1 MHTTLRLALMLL
13 AVTATPVVA
22 QEGGLMDINTG
33 LMIWT
38 VIIFVLVLAI
48 LYKAAFP
55 HILGAVEAR
64 EARIRQLIEE
74 AAADRE
80 TARVALDEQNRQLQE
95 TRTQVQ
101 EMVAEGKAAGERV
114 REEILA
120 EGRRQAEEITARAR
134 RDARQEMESA
144 LEEVRV
150 EAVEIAMAAAS
161 KLVQRN
167 LDGEDNRRLVQQFL
181 SEVEQAKPRHSVVGV

>member
-1 MHTTLRLALMLL
+1 
-13 AVTATPVVA
+13 
-22 QEGGLMDINTG
+22 
-33 LMIWT
+33 
-38 VIIFVLVLAI
+38 
-48 LYKAAFP
+48 
-55 HILGAVEAR
+55 LGAVEAR
-64 EARIRQLIEE
+64 EARISQLIEE

-80 TARVALDEQNRQLQE
+80 AARVALEEQNRQLQE

-101 EMVAEGKAAGERV
+101 EMVAEGKAAGESV

-150 EAVEIAMAAAS
+150 EAVEIAIAAAS

-167 LDGEDNRRLVQQFL
+167 LDEEGNRRLVQQFL
-181 SEVEQAKPRHSVVGV
+181 SEAERARPRHSVVGV

>member
-13 AVTATPVVA
+13 AITATPVVA

-38 VIIFVLVLAI
+38 VIIFCLVLGI

-80 TARVALDEQNRQLQE
+80 AARVALEEQNRQLQE
-95 TRTQVQ
+95 TRAQVQ

-150 EAVEIAMAAAS
+150 EAVEIAIAAAS
-161 KLVQRN
+161 KLVQRS
-167 LDGEDNRRLVQQFL
+167 LDTEDNRRLVQQFL
-181 SEVEQAKPRHSVVGV
+181 SEVERAKPHHTVVGV